1 AALSI
6 SHFPQPNPRP
16 IMIEGKG
23 LLSRS
28 LTRMLT
34 KRVLVVDD
42 EADIRAIIQ
51 GCLEDIAEWDVLT
64 AASGEEGIQLAIAE
78 QPDGILMDVSMPGM
92 GGLEALRR
100 LQENSR
106 TQAIPVILLT
116 AKVLFEEQETF
127 ATLAIA
133 GVIVK
138 PFDPMTLVS
147 QVTKV

>member
-1 AALSI
+1 
-6 SHFPQPNPRP
+6 
-16 IMIEGKG
+16 M
-23 LLSRS
+23 
-28 LTRMLT
+28 TT
-34 KRVLVVDD
+34 KRVLIVDD
-42 EADIRAIIQ
+42 EADIRVIIQ

-100 LQENSR
+100 LQENSC

-127 ATLAIA
+127 ATLAIS

-138 PFDPMTLVS
+138 PFDPMTLVD
-147 QVTKV
+147 QVTDVFGWNS

>member
-1 AALSI
+1 
-6 SHFPQPNPRP
+6 
-16 IMIEGKG
+16 M
-23 LLSRS
+23 
-28 LTRMLT
+28 TT
-34 KRVLVVDD
+34 KRVLIVDD
-42 EADIRAIIQ
+42 EADIRAIVQ

-64 AASGEEGIQLAIAE
+64 AASGEEGVQLAIAE

-92 GGLEALRR
+92 GGLETLRS

-106 TQAIPVILLT
+106 TRAIPVILLT

-147 QVTKV
+147 QVTKVFGWNS